1 MSVPLMSFTSMPS
14 GAGAFEDCMNP
25 IGGGTKKNVLHKK
38 TFCLISES
46 DAQGSPSPHTFDT
59 VALFGIYPSVSPL
72 HSFGHKK
79 KKKGFPAPFSAYL
92 KTGNLLGTQVPRGE
106 FRNWRTRHSS
116 FKRRTGGL
124 FTKPG
129 MTCIL
134 KANK

>member
-14 GAGAFEDCMNP
+14 GAGAFEDCMNS

-72 HSFGHKK
+72 HSFGQKK
-79 KKKGFPAPFSAYL
+79 KKRLSSS
-92 KTGNLLGTQVPRGE
+92 LLSIFENWESFGHSGTQG
-106 FRNWRTRHSS
+106 
-116 FKRRTGGL
+116 
-124 FTKPG
+124 
-129 MTCIL
+129 
-134 KANK
+134 

>member
-1 MSVPLMSFTSMPS
+1 MSVPLMSFTTMPS

-72 HSFGHKK
+72 QSFRQ
-79 KKKGFPAPFSAYL
+79 KKGGGCFPAPFSAYL
-92 KTGNLLGTQVPRGE
+92 KTGNHFWALRYPGVNLG
-106 FRNWRTRHSS
+106 
-116 FKRRTGGL
+116 TGGL
-124 FTKPG
+124 VTPHLRGEQVAYSPSQECLAF
-129 MTCIL
+129 
-134 KANK
+134 

>member
-1 MSVPLMSFTSMPS
+1 MSVPLMSFTTMPS

-72 HSFGHKK
+72 QSFRQ
-79 KKKGFPAPFSAYL
+79 KKG
-92 KTGNLLGTQVPRGE
+92 
-106 FRNWRTRHSS
+106 
-116 FKRRTGGL
+116 GGGAFQL
-124 FTKPG
+124 RSQH
-129 MTCIL
+129 I
-134 KANK
+134 

>member
-1 MSVPLMSFTSMPS
+1 MSFTTMPS

-72 HSFGHKK
+72 QSFRQKKGGGGAFQLRSQHIWKLGITFGH
-79 KKKGFPAPFSAYL
+79 S
-92 KTGNLLGTQVPRGE
+92 GTQG
-106 FRNWRTRHSS
+106 W
-116 FKRRTGGL
+116 
-124 FTKPG
+124 
-129 MTCIL
+129 I
-134 KANK
+134 